1 MKKQKKSF
9 QFWSII
15 IITAII
21 IAYVIFALVRPI
33 LKITAETADI
43 PSIKSTAAPISW
55 PQYGESAVGAQN
67 DQNLVTFGEQKS
79 VAIASIA
86 KTILALA
93 VLEKKPLQIGEQG
106 PSVTMTQKDEDLFNS
121 YMAQNGS
128 VMPVQIGD
136 NLSEYQLLQGLLLPS
151 GDNIA
156 DTLANWVFGSVDN
169 YLAYANNMI
178 AKLGLKETHMA
189 DAGGLSPQTVSSAQ
203 DLITIGKKVME
214 NPVLAEIVGQS
225 KANLPVIG
233 TASNYNT
240 LLGQDGVI
248 GIKTG
253 NTDEAGGCLLFAYKK
268 DINGQDVN
276 IIGVIL
282 GAPNRAVVLN
292 DTQNFIK
299 NNANIFQLAAPI
311 KAGDVVGT
319 YNVKWGKKV
328 NVIAKEDISVL
339 LTNKEEASVKIS
351 LPEINKPVNKGDDVG
366 TITVTNG
373 LKETTTSAVL
383 SDSISAPSFVWK
395 LLHP

>member
-1 MKKQKKSF
+1 MKKQKKPFRFLSL
-9 QFWSII
+9 
-15 IITAII
+15 II
-21 IAYVIFALVRPI
+21 IAIVILAYIIFALVRPMP
-33 LKITAETADI
+33 KIQAETVNIA
-43 PSIKSTAAPISW
+43 SIKSTAAPISW

-67 DQNLVTFGEQKS
+67 DQNLATNGEQKS

-93 VLEKKPLQIGEQG
+93 VLQEKPLQIGEQG
-106 PSVTMTQKDEDLFNS
+106 PLVAMTQKDEDLFNK

-128 VMPVQIGD
+128 VMPVKLGD

-156 DTLANWVFGSVDN
+156 DSLANWVFGSVDN
-169 YLAYANNMI
+169 YLAYANDML

-203 DLITIGKKVME
+203 DLITIGRKVMKV
-214 NPVLAEIVGQS
+214 PVLAEIVGQS
-225 KANLPVIG
+225 EANLPIIG
-233 TASNYNT
+233 TAYNYNT

-268 DINGQDVN
+268 NINGQDTN

-282 GAPNRAVVLN
+282 GAPSRTVVLN
-292 DTQNFIK
+292 DTQNFIE
-299 NNANIFQLAAPI
+299 NNANIFQLAIPI
-311 KAGDVVGT
+311 HTGDVVGT
-319 YNVKWGKKV
+319 YNLPWRGKI
-328 NVIAKEDISVL
+328 NVVAKQDISVL
-339 LTNKEEASVKIS
+339 LFNKEEAKVKIS
-351 LPEINKPVNKGDDVG
+351 LEEINKPLSRGDEVG
-366 TITVTNG
+366 SITVMVG
-373 LKETTTSAVL
+373 SRKMTTSAIL
-383 SDSISAPSFVWK
+383 ADSIFAPSFGWK